1 MISHNICL
9 SLSDFTYDDNLWICP
24 CCCKWHCFVL
34 FYGWVMFHCIYIHH
48 ILFIHS
54 SVNGHLSCFGV
65 LATVSSLLWT
75 LEYVYLLK
83 LVFIVSNICP
93 GVELLDHIVT
103 LFLVLLRNLCS
114 VLQNGYTNLHPHQQ
128 YRRVPFSPHPLQ
140 HLLYIDFLMV
150 ILNHVKWYLTVVLIC
165 IYLIISNVEHLFMW
179 FWPFVCLSWRNVCLG
194 RLPIF
199 DCIICF
205 LILNCMSCLYILETN
220 PFVIHFIRNILF
232 HSVDCLFILLCLLCC
247 TEAYNFD

>member
-103 LFLVLLRNLCS
+103 LFLVFLRTLHT
-114 VLQNGYTNLHPHQQ
+114 VLHSDYTSLHSYQQ
-128 YRRVPFSPHPLQ
+128 CRRVPFSPYSLSCCNFYLTYIITNIYSMDLGLF
-140 HLLYIDFLMV
+140 LLSLLTYTQIYIQAHKCKFYKYKGILFCSLTCPECLSSMRYSMNLCGINRFWETTGKFPDKED
-150 ILNHVKWYLTVVLIC
+150 ILNTC
-165 IYLIISNVEHLFMW
+165 IFS
-179 FWPFVCLSWRNVCLG
+179 
-194 RLPIF
+194 LPK
-199 DCIICF
+199 
-205 LILNCMSCLYILETN
+205 
-220 PFVIHFIRNILF
+220 P
-232 HSVDCLFILLCLLCC
+232 
-247 TEAYNFD
+247 